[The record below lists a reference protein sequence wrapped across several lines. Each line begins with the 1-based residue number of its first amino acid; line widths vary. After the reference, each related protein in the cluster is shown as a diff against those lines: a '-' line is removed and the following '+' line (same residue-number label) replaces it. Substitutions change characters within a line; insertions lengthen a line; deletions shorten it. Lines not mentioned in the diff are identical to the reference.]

1 MNIKIIFL
9 GMDSIAI
16 AIFMLILVFSVGIVW
31 RVEKELDL
39 SYKFFV
45 AAAVCLISAEILGFY
60 VSQAIDVTLWSKGLR
75 VGGATF
81 LLISVLL
88 MRDLVRKL
96 DGEKEEPPRGQV

>member
-1 MNIKIIFL
+1 MNIKFL
-9 GMDSIAI
+9 LIGMDSLTV

-45 AAAVCLISAEILGFY
+45 LAAGCLTLAEMIGFY
-60 VSQAIDVTLWSKGLR
+60 ANPPLDIATLSTGLR
-75 VGGATF
+75 LGGAIF
-81 LLISVLL
+81 LLVSVLL

-96 DGEKEEPPRGQV
+96 DGEKNTLKK

>member
-1 MNIKIIFL
+1 MNMNIILI
-9 GMDSIAI
+9 GMDSVTI

-45 AAAVCLISAEILGFY
+45 IAAGCLVLAEILGFY
-60 VSQAIDVTLWSKGLR
+60 VSQTIDVALWSKGLR
-75 VGGATF
+75 TGGAIF
-81 LLISVLL
+81 LLVSVLL

-96 DGEKEEPPRGQV
+96 DGEKAPAKKQ